1 MNIQQ
6 KEDDILTCS
15 ELSSLENNSF
25 ASVAGFVIVK
35 QMPSTAKGTVFLT
48 LEDETG
54 TSNVICWNNVYRKF
68 RDQIVFSSKWL
79 LRHRPG
85 WRYIKSSK
93 TYSKYKT
100 TLDYWVG
107 KPINLRMPFLRISI
121 SKDVFFAFFASSL
134 SL

>member
-1 MNIQQ
+1 MINIL
-6 KEDDILTCS
+6 KKDAILTCS

-68 RDQIVFSSKWL
+68 RDQIVFSSFILVHGQLQRENEVSHLIAKNI
-79 LRHRPG
+79 RD
-85 WRYIKSSK
+85 I
-93 TYSKYKT
+93 
-100 TLDYWVG
+100 
-107 KPINLRMPFLRISI
+107 
-121 SKDVFFAFFASSL
+121 SSL
-134 SL
+134 LKLIPSIKQL